1 MNVCERNVNLLI
13 HRSEELKE
21 NKHFH
26 LFAHNVGI
34 ISFKESNIMCMFSKY
49 ALNIFRW
56 KIVFDEGLKIVNDN
70 NEAIGRFEYY
80 YGFKK
85 DMGDRLYMNQ
95 PIIQRWIIT
104 RNAFDE
110 IQRVLGQ
117 DLKSAASA
125 KISVNQ

>member
-1 MNVCERNVNLLI
+1 
-13 HRSEELKE
+13 
-21 NKHFH
+21 
-26 LFAHNVGI
+26 
-34 ISFKESNIMCMFSKY
+34 
-49 ALNIFRW
+49 
-56 KIVFDEGLKIVNDN
+56 
-70 NEAIGRFEYY
+70 
-80 YGFKK
+80 
-85 DMGDRLYMNQ
+85 MGDRLYMNQ